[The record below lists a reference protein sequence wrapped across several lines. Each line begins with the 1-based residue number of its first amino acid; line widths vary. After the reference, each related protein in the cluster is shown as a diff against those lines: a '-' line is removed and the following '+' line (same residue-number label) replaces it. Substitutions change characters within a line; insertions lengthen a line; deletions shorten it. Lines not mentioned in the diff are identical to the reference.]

1 MGIKLI
7 DLEFKNDLYIDD
19 HVSKLENYY
28 RKAPFYSEGISI
40 VKKIFLKNHVKPI
53 DLIID
58 TMMSLMETFLIKTKL
73 SRSSDLKKVGAKD
86 DLVLEICRALSA
98 DTYISGMGGLNYM
111 KNYDKFDESGINIRF
126 IKYTPII
133 YKQSPEFR
141 FVPGLSAIDLIMFNG
156 VEQSQK
162 IFRENFSKI
171 ELLEKEQVL

>member
-1 MGIKLI
+1 
-7 DLEFKNDLYIDD
+7 
-19 HVSKLENYY
+19 
-28 RKAPFYSEGISI
+28 
-40 VKKIFLKNHVKPI
+40 
-53 DLIID
+53 
-58 TMMSLMETFLIKTKL
+58 MMSLMETFLIKTKL